1 MSIARGR
8 LTGQRRSADIYPFG
22 HTLTAATIARVSPA
36 AQAKVGPLQG
46 HKSSN
51 EWRPN
56 PADDFFQFASGSMLV
71 SPINLKILAYTLDVE
86 GHDSSAAL
94 RRIGLPGIDSIKED
108 GEWVDVGL
116 FDRLMAAAIEV
127 TGDPAFGLI
136 AGKSI
141 ALMRY
146 GPITPV
152 ILFGSSLRQ
161 LLEDVRHFAPLMVE
175 QSEIELVEGKQ
186 LARLV
191 VHPLIKGGLSGHFRA
206 DLVTMSSMQ
215 MLRFA
220 SAAAGR
226 DDAIEVELAHTVPQA
241 LEERYRAAFGPRLRF
256 NQRQNS
262 VAFDPAVLDLKLLS
276 HDPLGYTAAR
286 TRAESALAARLRRSD
301 MAERVRQHLLAAFP
315 GKPSVID
322 TARSMGLSDRS
333 LRRQLAL
340 LGVTHGD
347 LVQECEQLMAQR
359 LLSEGR
365 LTLAEIAD
373 ALGFSSASSFH
384 RAFKRWTGLTP
395 LDWRDSLRAASAGS

>member
-1 MSIARGR
+1 
-8 LTGQRRSADIYPFG
+8 
-22 HTLTAATIARVSPA
+22 
-36 AQAKVGPLQG
+36 
-46 HKSSN
+46 
-51 EWRPN
+51 
-56 PADDFFQFASGSMLV
+56 MLV

-86 GHDSSAAL
+86 GHDSAAAL
-94 RRIGLPGIDSIKED
+94 RRVGIPSTDAVKED
-108 GEWVDVGL
+108 GEWVSIEL

-152 ILFGSSLRQ
+152 ILFGPSLRQ
-161 LLEDVRHFAPLMVE
+161 LLADVRHFAPLMVE
-175 QSEIELVEGKQ
+175 QSEIELAEGRQ
-186 LARLV
+186 SARLV
-191 VHPLIKGGLSGHFRA
+191 VEPVVKGGRSGTYRA
-206 DLVTMSSMQ
+206 DMIVMSAMQ
-215 MLRFA
+215 MVRFA
-220 SAAAGR
+220 SVSAGR
-226 DDAIEVELAHTVPQA
+226 DDAVEVELAHAPPPG
-241 LEERYRAAFGPRLRF
+241 LEERYRAAFGARVRF

-262 VAFDPAVLDLKLLS
+262 VGFDPAVLDMKLLS
-276 HDPLGYTAAR
+276 HDPISYTAAR
-286 TRAESALAARLRRSD
+286 TRAESALAARRTRSD
-301 MAERVRQHLLAAFP
+301 LAERVRQHLLAAFP
-315 GKPSVID
+315 DKPSVVD

-340 LGVTHGD
+340 LDVTHGD

-373 ALGFSSASSFH
+373 AIGFSSASSFH

-395 LDWRDSLRAASAGS
+395 LDWRDSLRAAAPAGN